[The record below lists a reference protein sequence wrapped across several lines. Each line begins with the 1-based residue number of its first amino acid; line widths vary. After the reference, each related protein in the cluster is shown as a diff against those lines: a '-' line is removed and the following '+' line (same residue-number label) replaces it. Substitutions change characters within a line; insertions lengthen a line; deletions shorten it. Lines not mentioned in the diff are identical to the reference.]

1 MKKILLVGATGQLGG
16 RVFKKLSSAGL
27 YDVRIFIRKDSKYDH
42 LEAAGPEIVFGD
54 LKDANSV
61 DAAVK
66 GCDIVITTANS
77 AAPRKKEDTFF
88 AVDVSGYEYLIDAAK
103 KYGVEQ
109 FIYTSAILPENEKL
123 RRWVPLVRSKVETE
137 AYLQDSGLAYT
148 IIRPAPFMDVYFA
161 FMGTTIPIRNEK
173 APLVE
178 RPFKFMQS
186 FYNGIKDD
194 MANGKIGVIGDGKV
208 KHSYIAI
215 ENVADFIVKSIEN
228 EALFDQVLNVGG
240 PEALSALD
248 VKAIFESVLNEP
260 LTIKR
265 TPAFMMKLLGNLMVP
280 FNPAASN
287 IFKLNYMQATMPME
301 VDCSDWAKRLDID
314 LISAEDFLW
323 SKVDGLAYELKS
335 V

>member
-1 MKKILLVGATGQLGG
+1 MKKILLIGATGQLGG
-16 RVFKKLSSAGL
+16 KVFKKLLKTGL
-27 YDVRIFIRKDSKYDH
+27 YDIRILVRKDSTYDH
-42 LEAAGPEIVFGD
+42 LKTAGPEIVFGD

-61 DAAVK
+61 DTAVK

-77 AAPRKKEDTFF
+77 AAPRKKEDTFDT
-88 AVDVSGYEYLIDAAK
+88 VDIEGYRHLIDAAER
-103 KYGVEQ
+103 YGIEQ
-109 FIYTSAILPENEKL
+109 FIYTSAIMPDDEKWQ
-123 RRWVPLVRSKVETE
+123 RWVPLVRSKVQTE
-137 AYLQDSGLAYT
+137 AYLKDSNLDYT

-161 FMGTTIPIRNEK
+161 FMGTTIPIRNEE

-194 MANGKIGVIGDGKV
+194 VANGKIGIIGDGKV

-215 ENVADFIVKSIEN
+215 ENVADFIVKSVGNGELYN
-228 EALFDQVLNVGG
+228 ETINVGG

-248 VKAIFESVLNEP
+248 VKAIFENVLNEP
-260 LTIKR
+260 LTVKR
-265 TPAFMMKLLGNLMVP
+265 TPAFMMKLLGNVMAP

-287 IFKLNYMQATMPME
+287 IFKLNYMQSTIPME
-301 VDCSDWAKRLDID
+301 VDCIDLADHLDID

-323 SKVDGLAYELKS
+323 LKVEGMAYELDA